1 LNVTSVTAI
10 NIINTQEH
18 HQKLMRGWN
27 TAKAKY
33 YYIKNIFQ
41 QNSNTKKFS
50 THRLQFKE
58 KKRQQRSG
66 FGSPSYRTTCF
77 LNTSIAPFSYFRYFC
92 PLLRSAV
99 WSIQLSRQK

>member
-1 LNVTSVTAI
+1 
-10 NIINTQEH
+10 
-18 HQKLMRGWN
+18 MRGWN

-58 KKRQQRSG
+58 KNVNRDQVLVRQVTG
-66 FGSPSYRTTCF
+66 
-77 LNTSIAPFSYFRYFC
+77 
-92 PLLRSAV
+92 
-99 WSIQLSRQK
+99 